1 MLHMAAPLIHAYCSR
16 FERKT
21 NEVGVL
27 RCGRGS
33 GSFCTIAPEY
43 GYDPV
48 PFFAICL
55 YGLTGI
61 ARLLFIGYEGFG
73 GEYFQ
78 NSPQPITGCLTVL
91 GITAGY
97 HTVGFC
103 RVESFAKCCLQRA
116 EGGKSLGRQ
125 MVAEAGACVGSCSRA
140 ASISRSIA
148 CMSKLPD
155 G

>member
-1 MLHMAAPLIHAYCSR
+1 MPIVPGSNTNQRGGRIGLREGFWLIGLFSRSHSAP
-16 FERKT
+16 F
-21 NEVGVL
+21 
-27 RCGRGS
+27 
-33 GSFCTIAPEY
+33 APEY